1 MDMSMSPEEKLKLA
15 MLKVPVLKTAIL
27 KFKFKKLL
35 ERLKKGDEAGVE
47 RVLNEMIYIIIDAY
61 ENEDNRLIGK
71 NAEKFELLQTILLL
85 IIFARNCTE
94 RREIAELALFI
105 LFKKKSYFVGI
116 QAEVCQ
122 FLRDITACATEI
134 KVFKKIGLKKYI
146 VKGDGSLGSATV
158 SPSDFDDL
166 RRSLPKVTIAANV
179 DKKSDISDKQ
189 LSDSTDDEL
198 PSERQATA
206 EINEESN

>member
-1 MDMSMSPEEKLKLA
+1 MSMSPEEKLKSA

-35 ERLKKGDEAGVE
+35 ERLKKGDESGVE
-47 RVLNEMIYIIIDAY
+47 RAFNEIIYIIIDAY

-71 NAEKFELLQTILLL
+71 NAEKFDLLQTILLL
-85 IIFARNCTE
+85 IILSGTCDKRTV
-94 RREIAELALFI
+94 ALFI

-122 FLRDITACATEI
+122 FLRNISACAKEI
-134 KVFKKIGLKKYI
+134 KVFKKIELKKYV
-146 VKGDGSLGSATV
+146 VKGDGSLGSAMV
-158 SPSDFDDL
+158 SLSDFDNL
-166 RRSLPKVTIAANV
+166 LRSLPKIAIAEND

-189 LSDSTDDEL
+189 LSDSKNDDL
-198 PSERQATA
+198 PSEQQVND
-206 EINEESN
+206 EINGESN